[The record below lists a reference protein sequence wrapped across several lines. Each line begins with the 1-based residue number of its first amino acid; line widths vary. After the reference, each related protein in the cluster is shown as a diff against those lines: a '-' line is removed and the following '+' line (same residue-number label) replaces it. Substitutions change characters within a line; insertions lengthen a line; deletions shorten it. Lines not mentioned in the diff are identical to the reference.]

1 MKLLAPSILSAD
13 FWNLGEQIRAC
24 EEGGADL
31 IHFDVMDGHFV
42 PNITFG
48 PVLLESIKK
57 HCRLPLD
64 AHLMIEN
71 VDKYIPDFI
80 KAGADMVS
88 IHIENNHHIHRSLEL
103 IKSLGAKAGVVINP
117 GTSLKLLEEVLHY
130 ADFVLLMSVNPGFG
144 GQRFI
149 ERSIERLRRL
159 KEMVMEI
166 NPSLL
171 IEIDG
176 GIKEENITEVAKAG
190 ADILV
195 VGSGIFHA
203 KDIKAQTKRLKELLT
218 ASEAL

>member
-13 FWNLGEQIRAC
+13 FWRLGEQIEEC
-24 EEGGADL
+24 VEGGADI

-48 PVLLESIKK
+48 PVLLESIKR
-57 HCRLPLD
+57 HCPLPLD

-71 VDKYIPDFI
+71 PDRYIPDFI

-88 IHIENNHHIHRSLEL
+88 VHIENTPHIHRTLDL

-117 GTSLKLLEEVLHY
+117 GTPLSTLEEAIYY

-149 ERSIERLRRL
+149 ERSLQRL
-159 KEMVMEI
+159 KELKAMVSRI
-166 NPSLL
+166 NPKVL

-176 GIKEENITEVAKAG
+176 GIKEDNILEVARAG

-195 VGSGIFHA
+195 VGSGLFGA
-203 KDIKAQTKRLKELLT
+203 KDIKAQTKRLKELIT
-218 ASEAL
+218 FSEAL

>member
-1 MKLLAPSILSAD
+1 MKLLAPSVLSAD
-13 FWNLGEQIRAC
+13 FWRLGEQIEEC
-24 EEGGADL
+24 VEGGADI

-48 PVLLESIKK
+48 PVLLESIKR
-57 HCRLPLD
+57 HCPLPLD

-71 VDKYIPDFI
+71 PDRYIPDFI

-88 IHIENNHHIHRSLEL
+88 VHIENTPHIHRTLDL

-117 GTSLKLLEEVLHY
+117 GTPLSTLEEAIYY

-149 ERSIERLRRL
+149 ERSLQRL
-159 KEMVMEI
+159 KELKAMVSRI
-166 NPSLL
+166 NPKVL

-176 GIKEENITEVAKAG
+176 GIKEENILEVARAG

-195 VGSGIFHA
+195 VGSGLFGA
-203 KDIKAQTKRLKELLT
+203 KDIKAQTKRLKELIT
-218 ASEAL
+218 FSEAL